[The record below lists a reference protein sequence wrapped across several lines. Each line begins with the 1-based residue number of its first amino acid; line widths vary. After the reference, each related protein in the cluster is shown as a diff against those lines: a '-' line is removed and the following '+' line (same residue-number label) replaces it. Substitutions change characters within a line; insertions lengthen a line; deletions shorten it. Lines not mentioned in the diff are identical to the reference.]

1 MDERIYCGI
10 ETLHFK
16 GKAGEKTL
24 SAAVCVNFAFIQIK
38 SKVNKKSRLQLLTLL
53 HFKGKAGEKTLSGAV
68 YVFFYS
74 SKVKG
79 KQEKQ
84 VTHTY
89 PLIKAKIF
97 METTK

>member
-10 ETLHFK
+10 DTLHFRGK
-16 GKAGEKTL
+16 G
-24 SAAVCVNFAFIQIK
+24 
-38 SKVNKKSRLQLLTLL
+38 
-53 HFKGKAGEKTLSGAV
+53 GEKTLSGAV
-68 YVFFYS
+68 YVCFYS
-74 SKVKG
+74 NKVEG

-89 PLIKAKIF
+89 PLIEAKIF

>member
-16 GKAGEKTL
+16 GKAGEMT
-24 SAAVCVNFAFIQIK
+24 F
-38 SKVNKKSRLQLLTLL
+38 
-53 HFKGKAGEKTLSGAV
+53 SGAV
-68 YVFFYS
+68 YVCFNS
-74 SKVKG
+74 NKVKG

-89 PLIKAKIF
+89 PLIEAKIF